1 MSSAGTNPPDTPA
14 PAARPA
20 PGTRMDPAAKASLR
34 SGMFAFYVDQFDI
47 YLPVLVLASVGSHF
61 QPAGVSP
68 TTAAVLSAMVFASTL
83 IGRPIGAMLFG
94 DMADTKG
101 RKQTAI
107 LATSGFG
114 FVTLLIAMLPGSSV
128 IGGWSIGLLIALRF
142 VNGIFLGGAYTSAVP
157 LAMEWAPPQ
166 RRGLVAGR
174 LLSASPAAYA
184 TLGLLT
190 LLLQQL
196 VPSGGAY
203 ARFGWRIPFVIGAIL
218 AFVVVIVYRRSVTE
232 PETRRTRAG
241 ERRPLADL
249 VSGPHRRDLLQV
261 LVLMTGIWLANNMV
275 SAVLPQLLGRRVGLS
290 TIWVSAVSTV
300 NAIGLVV
307 AFQLY
312 GALSQRTGRR
322 RFYLVYGAVMA
333 LVGGSLYAVLMITT
347 PALPAVVVV
356 AVAIGLATNA
366 GFGPIAAYLTERF
379 PSRIRAS
386 GFGVGY
392 SLALVVPAFYSFY
405 LAGLSAVMPYYLA
418 PVVLVVIAGALVSL
432 GGALGPETKDA
443 DLRR

>member
-1 MSSAGTNPPDTPA
+1 
-14 PAARPA
+14 
-20 PGTRMDPAAKASLR
+20 MDPAAKASLR

-107 LATSGFG
+107 LATTGFG

-196 VPSGGAY
+196 MPSGGAY

-392 SLALVVPAFYSFY
+392 SLALVVPAFYAFY

-418 PVVLVVIAGALVSL
+418 PVVLVVIAGVLVSL

>member
-1 MSSAGTNPPDTPA
+1 
-14 PAARPA
+14 
-20 PGTRMDPAAKASLR
+20 MDPTARASLR

-47 YLPVLVLASVGSHF
+47 YLPVLVLASVGTYF

-68 TTAAVLSAMVFASTL
+68 TTAGVLSAMVFASTL
-83 IGRPIGAMLFG
+83 VGRPIGAALFG
-94 DMADTKG
+94 DMADTRG
-101 RKQTAI
+101 RKHTTI
-107 LATSGFG
+107 VATTGFG
-114 FVTLLIAMLPGSSV
+114 CITLLITMLPGSSV

-142 VNGIFLGGAYTSAVP
+142 INGIFLGGAYTSAVP
-157 LAMEWAPPQ
+157 LAMEWTPPQ

-174 LLSASPAAYA
+174 ILSASPAAYA

-190 LLLQQL
+190 LLLHQ
-196 VPSGGAY
+196 VMPTETTY
-203 ARFGWRIPFVIGAIL
+203 AQFGWRIPFLIGAAL
-218 AFVVVIVYRRSVTE
+218 AFTVVIIYRRAATE
-232 PETRRTRAG
+232 PRTRRSRTE

-249 VSGPHRRDLLQV
+249 LFGAHRRDLLQV
-261 LVLMTGIWLANNMV
+261 LILMTGIWLANNMV
-275 SAVLPQLLGRRVGLS
+275 SAVLPQLMGRRLGLS
-290 TIWVSAVSTV
+290 PVLVSIVATASSL
-300 NAIGLVV
+300 GLMI

-333 LVGGSLYAVLMITT
+333 VLGGSLYAALMITT
-347 PALPAVVVV
+347 PGLPVVVTL
-356 AVAIGLATNA
+356 AVAIGFATNA

-392 SLALVVPAFYSFY
+392 SLALVLPAFYSFY
-405 LAGLSAVMPYYLA
+405 LAGLETVMPYYLA

-432 GGALGPETKDA
+432 GGTIGPETKDA